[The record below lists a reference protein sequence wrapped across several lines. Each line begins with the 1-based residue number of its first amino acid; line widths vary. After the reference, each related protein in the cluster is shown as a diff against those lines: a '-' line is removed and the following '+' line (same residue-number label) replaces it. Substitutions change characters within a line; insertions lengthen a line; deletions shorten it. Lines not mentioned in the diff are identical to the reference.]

1 LPKQARLISSAPAAF
16 SQIPPHL
23 LIENAFGGAM
33 VERLLALASTREAT
47 FGGTTVGRREVEN
60 KQIRRSRVTRDFGD
74 MRVALEAAFRARLH
88 HAISALRL
96 APFTVE
102 SLSLELAAH
111 GDGDF
116 YRRHIDTF
124 TGDEKARRD
133 RILTGVYYFHTLP
146 KAFTGGELRL
156 FSLRPVEQGGTYLDI
171 APPCDSLL
179 LFPAWVPHEVLPV
192 SCPEGGFAQSRF
204 AINCWYNG
212 TTSRPA

>member
-1 LPKQARLISSAPAAF
+1 MKSSAPTSF

-23 LIENAFGGAM
+23 LIEDAFGDEM
-33 VERLLALASTREAT
+33 VTQLLALALERQAAFS
-47 FGGTTVGRREVEN
+47 GTTVGKRERED
-60 KQIRRSRVTRDFGD
+60 KQIRRSRVTRDFGELK
-74 MRVALEAAFRARLH
+74 APLEAAFRAHLSQ
-88 HAISALRL
+88 AMSALHL
-96 APFTVE
+96 APFTLE

-124 TGDEKARRD
+124 TGDERTATD
-133 RILTGVYYFHTLP
+133 RILTGVYYFHVRP
-146 KAFTGGELRL
+146 RAFTGGELRL
-156 FSLRPVEQGGTYLDI
+156 FSLLPIEQGGTYLDI

-192 SCPEGGFAQSRF
+192 SCPDGRFMQSRF

-212 TTSRPA
+212 TV